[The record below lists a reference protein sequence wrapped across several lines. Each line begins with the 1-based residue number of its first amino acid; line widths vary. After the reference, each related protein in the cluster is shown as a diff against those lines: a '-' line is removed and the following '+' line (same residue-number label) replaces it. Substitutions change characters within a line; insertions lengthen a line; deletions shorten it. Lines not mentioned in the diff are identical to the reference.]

1 MLSVLSYP
9 TLEVTFEPQNGS
21 DPFNITVSFND
32 SLLEIKEKIKRSQ
45 NIPISMQTLIYNGNV
60 LQDDFNVLNS
70 GLHLMYSRIQLVIA
84 PESDEAAGIVENSS
98 MNVPLEMDV
107 IDTECLDEKIQEM
120 EAVLK
125 DVSYSDVNYT
135 NVHHSEI
142 IQSSH
147 IDQLVVAPESNE
159 AKRFEEGVQAW
170 EALNNDKEK
179 DKNSMH
185 VPLDDNTQ
193 EVKAFIND
201 DHNIHQSDEAPTGL
215 VKNTMH
221 VPLEKYGNDTDEG
234 LKETIQEIEQVY
246 C

>member
-1 MLSVLSYP
+1 MLSVLSSA

-107 IDTECLDEKIQEM
+107 IDTQCLDEKIQEM

-135 NVHHSEI
+135 NVHHSET

-159 AKRFEEGVQAW
+159 AKV
-170 EALNNDKEK
+170 
-179 DKNSMH
+179 
-185 VPLDDNTQ
+185 
-193 EVKAFIND
+193 
-201 DHNIHQSDEAPTGL
+201 
-215 VKNTMH
+215 
-221 VPLEKYGNDTDEG
+221 
-234 LKETIQEIEQVY
+234 
-246 C
+246 